1 MSVVPSNGSS
11 RTTSTQIP
19 SERVLTL
26 GVYGASVPAERRLA
40 ELASLVRAAG
50 GDVVH
55 TMVQRRPANIPED
68 RPITSATYIGGFA
81 VDSTGAVIVAG
92 QYSGALAFGGKAFVT
107 GNIEERR
114 PFVARLVA
122 P

>member
-1 MSVVPSNGSS
+1 MVNADGEVAIL
-11 RTTSTQIP
+11 TSGGGDLDFGGGP
-19 SERVLTL
+19 
-26 GVYGASVPAERRLA
+26 LA
-40 ELASLVRAAG
+40 EERTHAVARLGPDGQHRWSLAVP
-50 GDVVH
+50 
-55 TMVQRRPANIPED
+55 RPD
-68 RPITSATYIGGFA
+68 FTSATYIGGFA